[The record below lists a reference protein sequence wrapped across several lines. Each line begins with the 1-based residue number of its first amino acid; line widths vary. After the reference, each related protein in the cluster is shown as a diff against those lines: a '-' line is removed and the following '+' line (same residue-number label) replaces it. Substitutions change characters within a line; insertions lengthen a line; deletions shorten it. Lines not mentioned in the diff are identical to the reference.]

1 MERPKY
7 LGTWQGEAV
16 YEVNRVVYEQE
27 ASYRGIYFVINDM
40 DFITVYNGNIVA
52 KFDNRAKRF
61 ETFSGGRYADYRDR
75 KEKVEEVKVIESKK
89 VEEKVPEPK
98 KVEEKVEISDIDD
111 FIAMNRKIMIE
122 DMIFK
127 GENYVY

>member
-1 MERPKY
+1 MRPKY

-16 YEVNRVVYEQE
+16 YEVNRATYEKE
-27 ASYRGIYFVINDM
+27 ASNRGIYFVINDM

-52 KFDNRAKRF
+52 KFDYRDKRF

-75 KEKVEEVKVIESKK
+75 KEKKEVKR
-89 VEEKVPEPK
+89 VEEKVLEPK
-98 KVEEKVEISDIDD
+98 KVKEEVSDIDD
-111 FIAMNRKIMIE
+111 FIAMNRKITIE

-127 GENYVY
+127 GENYNLRGSEGL